1 MSLQKYNQKRDF
13 KQTSEPKSGKNK
25 GKEHIFVVQRHHAT
39 RLHYDFRLEMDGV
52 LKSWAVPKGPSLN
65 PEDKRLAME
74 VEDHPYDYKDFEG
87 EIPPGNYGAGYVYVW
102 DKGTYELLHENGKS
116 FDASALKEWKSGNLK
131 VVLHGKKLKGEFA
144 LVKMKGRE
152 ENAWLMIKH
161 RDKYAVDEAYDSE
174 EHTPKRIIEKLKGPS
189 NNKVAEAKGRKAP
202 AKKAPA
208 KKAAAKKATP
218 KKKAATAKKA
228 TPRAKKSA
236 SATKTKTAAKKET
249 ERTSAIKGFYKPML
263 ATLVD
268 APFDREGWI
277 FETKWDGY
285 RAIASVKNGKAE
297 LYSRNK
303 LSFNEAYAP
312 IVEAVENIPH
322 NVVLD
327 GEIVILGTNKRSD
340 FQALQNYRSTGK
352 GKLIYEVFDLL
363 HLDGHKLEDLPLL
376 ERKILLEEIVKQLN
390 DPRVQYSGHVKDKG
404 VQLFEKAAKAGWE
417 GIIAK
422 NGESNYAGG
431 VRTLNWLKMKV
442 LNRQEAVICGYT
454 EPRGARKNIG
464 ALLLGVYEG
473 KKLQYIGLCGGG
485 FNDAGLKSLYKTLQ
499 EYRRDTSPFEEKIKT
514 NMPVTW
520 LEPKLVCEVKFSEWT
535 QGGILRQ
542 PIFIALRE
550 DKPATA
556 VKREVAK
563 HITGAGK
570 PPAAAKKAAM
580 KKSEATMQNPSE
592 VEKDRVL
599 KLNKQDVQLT
609 NQQKFYWPKEKITKG
624 QLIDYYLSVADYILP
639 HLKDRALSLHRY
651 PNGIAG
657 TSFYQK
663 DLDLDQVPGWLRT
676 TPVHS
681 ESTNKVIDYLVCN
694 NEATLAYMVN
704 LGCIEINPW
713 LSRIRKPDYPDY
725 VVIDLDPEDIAFT
738 SVVETAQTIRKILE
752 AHDIVSYC
760 KTSGAS
766 GLHIYIPTGGKYPYE
781 TCRLFAEY
789 IAQEANEQLPEMTS
803 IIRAKAKRKKK
814 VYIDFLQN
822 AWGQTIASP
831 YSARPQPGAPVAT
844 PLHWK
849 EVNAKLN
856 VKDYHIGNT
865 LKRLEK
871 QGDLWENILKEKNDL
886 KTILKTVAQ

>member
-1 MSLQKYNQKRDF
+1 MSLQQYHRKRDF
-13 KQTSEPKSGKNK
+13 KQTSEPRSGKSK

-39 RLHYDFRLEMDGV
+39 QLHYDFRLEMDGV

-102 DKGTYELLHENGKS
+102 DKGTYELLHENGRS
-116 FDASALKEWKSGNLK
+116 FDADALKEWKGGNLK

-152 ENAWLMIKH
+152 SNAWLMIKH
-161 RDKYAVDEAYDSE
+161 RDKYAVDEPYSSE
-174 EHTPKRIIEKLKGPS
+174 EHTPKRIIEKLKGPA
-189 NNKVAEAKGRKAP
+189 NNKAAEAKSGRR
-202 AKKAPA
+202 APA
-208 KKAAAKKATP
+208 KKAAAKKAAP
-218 KKKAATAKKA
+218 KKKAVTAKKA
-228 TPRAKKSA
+228 TPRAKKSNA
-236 SATKTKTAAKKET
+236 AARKPTAKKET
-249 ERTSAIKGFYKPML
+249 ERIKPFYKPML
-263 ATLVD
+263 TTLVD
-268 APFDREGWI
+268 APFDRDGWV
-277 FETKWDGY
+277 FEPKWDGY
-285 RAIASVKNGKAE
+285 RAIAAVKDGKAE

-303 LSFNEAYAP
+303 LSFNEAYPP

-327 GEIVILGTNKRSD
+327 GEIVILGTNKKSD

-352 GKLIYEVFDLL
+352 GKLTYEVFDLL
-363 HLDGHKLEDLPLL
+363 HLDGHELSGLPLT
-376 ERKILLEEIVKQLN
+376 ERKILLEEVVKQLG
-390 DPRVQYSGHVKDKG
+390 DPRVQYSGHVNNKG
-404 VQLFEKAAKAGWE
+404 TQLFEKAAKAGWE

-422 NGESNYAGG
+422 DGNSEYAGG
-431 VRTLNWLKMKV
+431 VRAMSWLKIKV
-442 LNRQEAVICGYT
+442 TGRQEAVICGYT
-454 EPRGARKNIG
+454 APRGARKNIG

-473 KKLQYIGLCGGG
+473 KKLRYIGLCGGG
-485 FNDAGLKSLYKTLQ
+485 FNDAGLKSLYEKLQ
-499 EYRRDTSPFEEKIKT
+499 PYRRDDSPFEEKIKT

-535 QGGILRQ
+535 QGGLLRQ

-556 VKREVAK
+556 VKREVAQ
-563 HITGAGK
+563 HITGAGEK
-570 PPAAAKKAAM
+570 PSAAKKGPMHKPKAN
-580 KKSEATMQNPSE
+580 MQEPAE
-592 VEKDRVL
+592 VAKDRVL
-599 KLNKQDVQLT
+599 TLNKQEVQLT
-609 NQQKFYWPKEKITKG
+609 NQQKLYWPKEKITKG

-639 HLKDRALSLHRY
+639 HLKDRALSLHRF

-657 TSFYQK
+657 QSFYQK
-663 DLDLDQVPGWLRT
+663 DLDLEQVPAWLKT
-676 TPVHS
+676 TQVHS

-713 LSRIRKPDYPDY
+713 LSRTRKPENPDY
-725 VVIDLDPEDIAFT
+725 VVLDLDPEDIAF
-738 SVVETAQTIRKILE
+738 SAVVETAQTIRKILE
-752 AHDIVSYC
+752 SHDIVSYC

-766 GLHIYIPTGGKYPYE
+766 GLHIYVPTGAKYPYE

-789 IAQEANEQLPEMTS
+789 IAQTANEQLPEITS
-803 IIRAKAKRKKK
+803 IVRAKSKRKNR

-856 VKDYHIGNT
+856 IKDYHIGNT

-886 KTILKTVAQ
+886 KTILKTVEQ